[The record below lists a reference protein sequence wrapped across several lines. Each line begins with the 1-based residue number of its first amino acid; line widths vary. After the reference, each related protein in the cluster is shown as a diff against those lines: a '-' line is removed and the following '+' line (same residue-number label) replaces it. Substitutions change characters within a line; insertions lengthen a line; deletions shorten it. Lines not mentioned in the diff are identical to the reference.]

1 MTMKKLSTL
10 FLALAMMPCS
20 SLLSQRYLT
29 EIFDEVEV
37 TANVTYGVNA
47 TVIMYSTLGEAIPQ
61 PLLLD
66 IYEPS
71 GDTETERPL
80 VLYFHTGNFLPH
92 PQNGGPTGTKS
103 DSATVELCSRLARMG
118 YVVASC
124 DYRLGWNPIAPTQP
138 ERVYSLINA
147 AYRGVQ
153 DSRTAARFFRKSV
166 AVDGNPYGID
176 PDKFVIWGQ
185 GTGGYIAF
193 ASSTINSYNDI
204 LIPKFF
210 HQPDGFPNPIPMVI
224 ESINGNPDGT
234 SFGINPNDGDTLCYV
249 NHSGYSSDFSMMV
262 NMGGALGDSSWVT
275 AGDIPMVSFHSPT
288 DPFAPYNLGTVVVPV
303 LELNVVEVSGSY
315 GAQRIANELGLNEV
329 FEAADNAND
338 VYTQQANAN
347 NDGYFGLYPLNRPA
361 TQPYDSAPWEWW
373 NPNNPNHAAGVQT
386 NPDMNVD
393 NDPNL
398 DEDAELALAIAKAK
412 SFCDTIIA
420 YAAPRMMCALA
431 LPGNPCEPTGPEN
444 DMCVDALSISNLLG
458 GAMDVMNNSTVYTNV
473 DATGEAALTFATM
486 YPCFEDVIGTAAPV
500 LNNSVWFSFTGDGN
514 IYAIETTDC
523 DGDEGLEPWDDTQMA
538 IYTGS
543 CSNLTLVG
551 CGEDI
556 DLQNNVY
563 NARVTLQTTAG
574 TTYYVMVDGFDN
586 NSWNPG
592 APVSSGNFCLGVT
605 RKAQV
610 SVDELTASQVFSVYP
625 NPSNGQFVITSN
637 DDIHRIEIT
646 NLIGEVVFTRDG
658 LKNVKRYNVTEQFA
672 AGVYLV
678 NTFGSNTR
686 STIKMIVE

>member
-1 MTMKKLSTL
+1 MRKLSTL

-20 SLLSQRYLT
+20 SLLSQRYLS

-37 TANVTYGVNA
+37 TSNVVYGNNA
-47 TVIMYSTLGEAIPQ
+47 TVIAYQQVGQAIPQ
-61 PLLLD
+61 DLLLD
-66 IYEPS
+66 LYEPS

-210 HQPDGFPNPIPMVI
+210 HQPDGFPNPIPMVL
-224 ESINGNPDGT
+224 EAVNGNPDGT
-234 SFGINPNDGDTLCYV
+234 TYGINPNDGDTLCYI
-249 NHSGYSSDFSMMV
+249 NHAGYSSGFSMMV

-275 AGDIPMVSFHSPT
+275 SNDIPMVSFHSPT
-288 DPFAPYNLGTVVVPV
+288 DPFAPYDLGTVVVPV
-303 LELNVVEVSGSY
+303 VNLNVVEVSGSY
-315 GAQRIANELGLNEV
+315 GAQRIANELGLNDV
-329 FEAADNAND
+329 FEAADDAND
-338 VYTQQANAN
+338 LYSQEANSN
-347 NDGYFGLYPLNRPA
+347 NDGYFGLYPLNRPSS
-361 TQPYDSAPWEWW
+361 QPYDSAPWEWW
-373 NPNNPNHAAGVQT
+373 NPSNPNHAAGIQT

-398 DEDAELALAIAKAK
+398 DEAAELALAIAKAK

-420 YAAPRMMCALA
+420 YAAPRMMCALE

-444 DMCVDALSISNLLG
+444 DMCG
-458 GAMDVMNNSTVYTNV
+458 GAIDINSLFGGAIGTPVTSITYTNE
-473 DATGEAALTFATM
+473 DATGETNIP
-486 YPCFEDVIGTAAPV
+486 YDGYSCFEDGIGGNDAV
-500 LNNSVWFSFTGDGN
+500 LNNSVWFTFTGDGLYYG
-514 IYAIETTDC
+514 IITGDC
-523 DGDEGLEPWDDTQMA
+523 GGTATFAPNDDTQMA
-538 IYTGS
+538 IYSGTS
-543 CSNLTLVG
+543 CTNLTGVV
-551 CGEDI
+551 CND
-556 DLQNNVY
+556 DLDYQGGIY
-563 NARVTLQTTAG
+563 NAGVGIQTTAG
-574 TTYYVMVDGFDN
+574 TTYYVLVDGYDYAATQGGG
-586 NSWNPG
+586 SIG
-592 APVSSGNFCLGVT
+592 SGDFCLTVG
-605 RKAQV
+605 QLSV
-610 SVDELTASQVFSVYP
+610 SVNELSVHSSVSIFP
-625 NPSNGQFVITSN
+625 NPSNGQFVIESN
-637 DDIHRIEIT
+637 EEINRFEIT
-646 NLIGEVVFTRDG
+646 NLLGEVVFSRDG
-658 LKNVKRYNVTEQFA
+658 LKNIQRYNVTEKFA

-678 NTFGSNTR
+678 NTYGANSR